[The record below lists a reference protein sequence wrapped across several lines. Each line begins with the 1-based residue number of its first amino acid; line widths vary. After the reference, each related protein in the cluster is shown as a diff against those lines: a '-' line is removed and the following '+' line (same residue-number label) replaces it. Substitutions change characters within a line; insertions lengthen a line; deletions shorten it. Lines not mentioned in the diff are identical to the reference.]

1 MKQRIGKIVCICCLA
16 LWMVACTEKRD
27 LPRFAVIS
35 DMHFG
40 REGASEKVPRALKNL
55 LNRQPAIDALFIVGD
70 LCNSGKQAE
79 WDECL
84 SALNDTAVIPGNIA
98 VYCMIAGIGH
108 DMESREI
115 AGQYYMDL
123 LKQPAHQYIDIKGY
137 PFITISGIGGTSSS
151 GDYDT
156 GAQEYLADKMADAA
170 RSYPGKPIFVF
181 IHEPPSNTCYGS
193 QAHEGWG
200 TDFFLPVLNRYPQA
214 IVFSGHSHFSLGDP
228 RSIHQEVFTTVNDG
242 STTYSE
248 VEPGL
253 LGIGIHPE
261 SFERVTE
268 GVIVNV
274 LPGGDVE
281 MERWDTW
288 RNEEI
293 LPRWTVRAPHDGSRF
308 AYKNRDG
315 LPAPVFAAGAQ
326 LTGRP
331 EHDTYL
337 VSFPQAS
344 DNELVHH
351 YRLELLENGQ
361 VVYSFGKFSQFYLNS
376 EMPAELTERLTGLP
390 YGKTLT
396 PQVVAVDS
404 YFNCSEPLTGEPFT
418 TPSYTPDPKAR
429 RPVATLLDVAFGEN
443 GARDISP
450 RKNPVLSGPV
460 VPEIRPDGVSLQTAA
475 VFTGDTLSYYA
486 VDYQAC
492 PEIEAAFAQGYT
504 VETLYTPR
512 QAGHISPLGFLVAGG
527 GAVIE
532 QLPDGKI
539 RYRMRIG
546 GRTRTVNSPV
556 IVQPGCRYHVVCT
569 YEPGK
574 AVMYINGAKV
584 GEWSGGTDK
593 TTSLPLDGANRRI
606 SIGGNTA
613 VHGVA
618 GLPLPGEVVT
628 ARMYD
633 RPLTHDEA
641 YLLYIDPAA
650 GL

>member
-1 MKQRIGKIVCICCLA
+1 MEKIGCVCCLT
-16 LWMVACTEKRD
+16 LWMAACTQKED

-55 LNRQPAIDALFIVGD
+55 LKRQPEIDALFVVGD
-70 LCNSGKQAE
+70 LCNSGRQGE

-84 SALNDTAVIPGNIA
+84 SVLNDTAVIPGNIA

-108 DMESREI
+108 DMESRDI
-115 AGQYYMDL
+115 AGQYYMDQ

-137 PFITISGIGGTSSS
+137 PFITVSGTGGTSSS

-156 GAQEYLADKMADAA
+156 VARDYLADKLAHAA
-170 RSYPGKPIFVF
+170 RYYPGKPVFVF
-181 IHEPPSNTCYGS
+181 IHEPPLNTCYGS
-193 QAHEGWG
+193 LAHEGWG
-200 TDFFLPVLNRYPQA
+200 TDFFLPVLNQYPQA
-214 IVFSGHSHFSLGDP
+214 IVFSGHSHFPLGDP
-228 RSIHQEVFTTVNDG
+228 RSIHQDVFTTVNDG
-242 STTYSE
+242 STTCSE

-261 SFERVTE
+261 NFERVTE

-274 LPGGDVE
+274 LPGGDIE
-281 MERWDTW
+281 MERWDTY

-308 AYKNRDG
+308 TYGNRDG
-315 LPAPVFAAGAQ
+315 LPAPVFAANAR
-326 LTGRP
+326 LTGQP
-331 EHDTYL
+331 EKETYS

-344 DNELVHH
+344 DNEAVHH
-351 YRLELLENGQ
+351 YRLELLENNQ
-361 VVYSFGKFSQFYLNS
+361 TVYSFGKFSQFYLNS
-376 EMPAELTERLTGLP
+376 EMPAELTECLTGLP

-404 YFNCSEPLTGEPFT
+404 YFNCSEPLKGEPFT
-418 TPSYTPDPKAR
+418 TPSYTPDKNAR
-429 RPVATLLDVAFGEN
+429 RPVATLLDVVFDEN

-450 RKNPVLSGPV
+450 QKKSVRTGAVS
-460 VPEIRPDGVSLQTAA
+460 PEIRPDGLSRKTAA
-475 VFTGDTLSYYA
+475 VFTGDSVSYYT
-486 VDYQAC
+486 VDYQDDS
-492 PEIEAAFAQGYT
+492 EIKTAFAQGYT
-504 VETLYTPR
+504 VETLYSPR
-512 QAGHISPLGFLVAGG
+512 QRGYFSPFGFLAAGG

-532 QLPDGKI
+532 QMPEGKI

-546 GRTRTVNSPV
+546 GRTRTVNCPV
-556 IVQPGCRYHVVCT
+556 IVQPGRYYHVVCT

-574 AVMYINGAKV
+574 AVMYVNGAKV
-584 GEWSGGTDK
+584 GEWNGGTDK
-593 TTSLPLDGANRRI
+593 TTTLPVDGANQRI
-606 SIGGNTA
+606 TIGGNTA
-613 VHGVA
+613 VRETA
-618 GLPLPGEVVT
+618 DLPLCGEIIT

-641 YLLYIDPAA
+641 YLLYESDPVP
-650 GL
+650 